1 MSFQTRPGKTNLY
14 RPGPG
19 LPDQIIALIKP
30 IYARLSNDDVL
41 KKCLDGKTQN
51 QNESINGMIWNRLPK
66 TVFVGADV
74 LNFGAYDAVAHFNI
88 GNKAAENIISELGL
102 TPGHFF
108 TESLRKGDTLR
119 VKKAGHR
126 NTPEVKKRRKI
137 LRGQKKK
144 KADKNKEKEG
154 NTYEAGAF

>member
-1 MSFQTRPGKTNLY
+1 
-14 RPGPG
+14 
-19 LPDQIIALIKP
+19 
-30 IYARLSNDDVL
+30 
-41 KKCLDGKTQN
+41 
-51 QNESINGMIWNRLPK
+51 MIWNRLPK
-66 TVFVGADV
+66 TVFVEADV

-137 LRGQKKK
+137 LRGQKRRRQTRVKK
-144 KADKNKEKEG
+144 KRDMFLWIVFMGIQHIIHTIYQQIYCKG
-154 NTYEAGAF
+154 HLSCS